1 MDESINW
8 VIYFLSIIG
17 GSLLGFLYFFGLWV
31 TVQKITAINKYYYL
45 ILFLSFLARVMIT
58 LIGFYF
64 ILMLGW
70 IPALMALLAFII
82 TRQIIVHKIGTPAS
96 FQTKEEYGN

>member
-1 MDESINW
+1 MDEGMNW
-8 VIYFLSIIG
+8 LIYVVAIFGGALLSVI
-17 GSLLGFLYFFGLWV
+17 YFFGLWA

-45 ILFLSFLARVMIT
+45 ILLLSFFARITVT

-70 IPALMALLAFII
+70 VPALLALLVFII
-82 TRQIIVHKIGTPAS
+82 TRQIIVRKIGTPAS
-96 FQTKEEYGN
+96 LQTK